1 MKERRFTRFWLII
14 TLSFLVVIV
23 ILILWNISLNATEKA
38 TLDQYI
44 QQQLELVT
52 EAASDIEGYF
62 KTIADELR
70 ALGRLPEV
78 QYFDEIPTRQAL
90 FNSYNR
96 LESLEVTTVGVF
108 DESGISRYTV
118 MADELEGVD
127 LSWRRYFQEAKA
139 MTTDETYAFQFIE
152 LQIADPGQISVIVA
166 IPIFQTTAYE
176 NQPTPSGAFA
186 GVVVAA
192 FRETTLYQNFVAP
205 VKPAGNGHVFLA
217 DRDNFVLWSSDGESI
232 GKNLQEE
239 DLTAFK
245 QIVVHKQSWFSSP
258 AEASFYESPASG
270 DEDRRDDSIRLNAYA
285 PIELGK
291 EFWVIGVW
299 TPKNNAR
306 ELLQPVYQ
314 SQRFVIGFTI
324 LTIVAGGILGAFELR
339 REINQRMK
347 VEDALQKSE
356 MDKAISEERNRLARN
371 LHDSVTQSIYS
382 LTLLAEAGQRM
393 IKDGDIQQAESNHF
407 RLREIAQ
414 QALQEMRLLVYEL
427 RPPQVLHSGG
437 LIGALEQRLEAVE
450 RRAGIDA
457 RLDVDVEFEIPAEI
471 EVELLHISQE
481 ALNNA
486 LKHSKAS
493 EVVLSLRAYEDN
505 LRLEVEDNGQG
516 FDRELARS
524 KGGMGLTNM
533 GERVEKIG
541 GKLTIQSE
549 IDSGTT
555 IRVIAPI
562 VTPIDSQTGFQPS
575 SDHQEVS

>member
-1 MKERRFTRFWLII
+1 MIERRFSRFWLII
-14 TLSFLVVIV
+14 ILAFLVVIV

-38 TLDQYI
+38 ILDQYN

-52 EAASDIEGYF
+52 EAASDIERYF

-78 QYFDEIPTRQAL
+78 QFFDEIPTRQAL
-90 FNSYNR
+90 LNSYNR
-96 LESLEVTTVGVF
+96 LESLGVTTVGVF
-108 DESGISRYTV
+108 DENGISRYTV
-118 MADELEGVD
+118 MADDLEGVD
-127 LSWRRYFQEAKA
+127 LSWRRYFQEAEA

-152 LQIADPGQISVIVA
+152 LQIADPGQISVIMA
-166 IPIFQTTAYE
+166 IPIFQTTVDE
-176 NQPTPSGAFA
+176 NHPKPSGAFA

-192 FRETTLYQNFVAP
+192 FRESTLYQNFVAP

-217 DRDNFVLWSSDGESI
+217 DKDNFVLWSSDGESI

-239 DLTAFK
+239 ELTVFK
-245 QIVVHKQSWFSSP
+245 QIVAHKQPWFSNP
-258 AEASFYESPASG
+258 AEAYFYEFPVSG
-270 DEDRRDDSIRLNAYA
+270 DENVREDSVRLVAYA
-285 PIELGK
+285 PIKLGN

-299 TPKNNAR
+299 SPKNDAR
-306 ELLQPVYQ
+306 ELLQPAYQ

-324 LTIVAGGILGAFELR
+324 LTIVAGGILGGFELR
-339 REINQRMK
+339 REINQRMR
-347 VEDALQKSE
+347 VEEALQKSE
-356 MDKAISEERNRLARN
+356 MEKAIAEERNRLARD

-393 IKDGDIQQAESNHF
+393 IKSGDLQQVESNHS
-407 RLREIAQ
+407 RLRAIAQ

-427 RPPQVLHSGG
+427 RPQVLRSEG

-457 RLDVDVEFEIPAEI
+457 RLVVEVGLEIPE
-471 EVELLHISQE
+471 ELDVELLHISQE

-493 EVVLSLRAYEDN
+493 EVVLSLHADGGY

-516 FDRELARS
+516 FDQELARS

-533 GERVEKIG
+533 AERVEKIG
-541 GKLTIQSE
+541 GELTIQSSP
-549 IDSGTT
+549 DSGTAV
-555 IRVIAPI
+555 RVMAPI
-562 VTPIDSQTGFQPS
+562 INPKGSQADTQVS
-575 SDHQEVS
+575 SDPPEVS